1 MRRRIVCI
9 VLALFCLPAL
19 ATDRALL
26 IGVADYPDLPR
37 RLWLRGPVNDVALMR
52 DVLIARGMRP
62 EHQRV
67 LASRAGG
74 ADEPTRFNILAAMQ
88 AVRSAA
94 LPGDRIVLYLAG
106 HGAQQPQPASP
117 GRRPVEADGMDEV
130 FLPADVRQWDGVGN
144 QAAIPNALL
153 DDEIGEWM
161 DALVDAGATVFAVFD
176 TCHAAGVARAG
187 RGQRWRSVSAADL
200 GLPSARPAA
209 NANAK
214 ARKAEEAGRQVGR
227 TDGRALAFAAR
238 THEATAEE
246 WLPRGAR
253 LGANKVHGVFT
264 YHLAAALRGV
274 EPLNAAALE
283 RRISAAYGQEQRVSP
298 TPLFMGS
305 TDRAWP

>member
-1 MRRRIVCI
+1 MRRSLVCI
-9 VLALFCLPAL
+9 ALALCCLPAL

-52 DVLIARGMRP
+52 DVLVARGMRP

-106 HGAQQPQPASP
+106 HGAQQPQPASH

-176 TCHAAGVARAG
+176 TCHAAGLARAG
-187 RGQRWRSVSAADL
+187 SGQRWRAVSPADL
-200 GLPSARPAA
+200 GMPPTRRG
-209 NANAK
+209 AK
-214 ARKAEEAGRQVGR
+214 AGSADRVGR
-227 TDGRALAFAAR
+227 KDGRVLAFAAR
-238 THEATAEE
+238 SHEATGEE

-253 LGANKVHGVFT
+253 LGASRVHGVFT
-264 YHLAAALRGV
+264 FHLAAALRDDEAPTAV
-274 EPLNAAALE
+274 ALGQ
-283 RRISAAYGQEQRVSP
+283 RISAAYSKERRVSP
-298 TPLFMGS
+298 TPVFTGAF
-305 TDRAWP
+305 DRTWP